1 MNYESK
7 DINQLAILA
16 RNIAET
22 TALGQNEQDDIYTEL
37 LCDFMERRRDMLLN
51 GKDEPEIVQI
61 VEREFTDDGKLGR
74 AFHLSHRP
82 LSVIPFFGDMFYHKP
97 LMYGILLAILKTVG
111 NFILF
116 IVIPIVAVGDGS
128 RPLYSSAIQLP
139 IVAFYIATSFVGGFW
154 LKNLIKRGIV
164 LKEVLFYT
172 YLSFVTVLAILFV
185 NGSYSAA
192 SAEVIYLMG
201 FLVIDLLLTAC
212 FSINIF
218 GRKGLYAKTKAD
230 LN

>member
-37 LCDFMERRRDMLLN
+37 LCDFVERRRDMLLN
-51 GKDEPEIVQI
+51 GQNETEILQTI
-61 VEREFTDDGKLGR
+61 DREFSGDGKMGR

-97 LMYGILLAILKTVG
+97 LIYGILLAILKTLG

-116 IVIPIVAVGDGS
+116 IAIPIVAVGDGS
-128 RPLYSSAIQLP
+128 RPLYSSVIQLP
-139 IVAFYIATSFVGGFW
+139 IVALYIATSFLEGLW
-154 LKNLIKRGIV
+154 LKKLVKRGVV

-172 YLSFVTVLAILFV
+172 YLPLVTVLTLLLV
-185 NGSYSAA
+185 NGQYPATG
-192 SAEVIYLMG
+192 AEAMYLMV
-201 FLVIDLLLTAC
+201 FLIVDLLLTAC
-212 FSINIF
+212 ISVNIF
-218 GRKGLYAKTKAD
+218 GRKESYAKTKVD
-230 LN
+230 LS